1 MPEIRTRAQTQTRKY
16 QYVEG
21 VSITPAIVN
30 VPLAY
35 CLACKRVVHPIL
47 SRLNR
52 QGLGRDLFAHEH
64 PLAFIRLME
73 VRGRRE
79 VIPSGDFPKELVEI
93 ARNAWV
99 RERRSPSEI
108 ERLLEG

>member
-1 MPEIRTRAQTQTRKY
+1 MPEVRTRVQTRKY
-16 QYVEG
+16 QYVEE

-30 VPLAY
+30 IPLAY
-35 CLACKRVVHPIL
+35 CPVCKRVVHPIL

-64 PLAFIRLME
+64 PLAFVRLME

-79 VIPSGDFPKELVEI
+79 VIPSDDFPKELAEI
-93 ARNAWV
+93 AKIAWMQ
-99 RERRSPSEI
+99 ERRSPSEI
-108 ERLLEG
+108 KRLLEG